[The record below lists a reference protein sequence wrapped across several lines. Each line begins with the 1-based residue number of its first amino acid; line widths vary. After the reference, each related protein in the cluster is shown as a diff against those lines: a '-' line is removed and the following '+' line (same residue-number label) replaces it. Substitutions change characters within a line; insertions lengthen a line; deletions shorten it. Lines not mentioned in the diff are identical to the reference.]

1 MSHSRARSKEAKQKQ
16 TELIVNT
23 ARELFYEAGVL
34 GFSMRVLAKR
44 LDMSQGNLY
53 NYWTSKRDL
62 WYNILEQ
69 DFQEFEGQMLKI
81 IKTHEGSYLFL
92 LEKLA
97 EYYFTFARD
106 NYQKY
111 QMMFVTGPPPAE
123 KKGKKESD
131 FEPKTIHILMRIVR
145 DASESGELEIDNI
158 LHFTLYL
165 WSVIH
170 GTVLVSRT
178 ILFDANS
185 ALSTFGDTESF
196 LTYVTTILKKQLA
209 TYSTLDI

>member
-1 MSHSRARSKEAKQKQ
+1 
-16 TELIVNT
+16 
-23 ARELFYEAGVL
+23 
-34 GFSMRVLAKR
+34 
-44 LDMSQGNLY
+44 
-53 NYWTSKRDL
+53 
-62 WYNILEQ
+62 
-69 DFQEFEGQMLKI
+69 MLKI

-170 GTVLVSRT
+170 GTVLVSKSV
-178 ILFDANS
+178 LFDTNS
-185 ALSTFGDTESF
+185 ELSTFGDADTF
-196 LTYVTTILKKQLA
+196 LTYVTATLKKQIA
-209 TYSTLDI
+209 AYSKLDI

>member
-16 TELIVNT
+16 TELIINT
-23 ARELFYEAGVL
+23 ARELFYEAGAF
-34 GFSMRVLAKR
+34 GFSMRILAKR

-81 IKTHEGSYLFL
+81 IKTHKGSYMSL

-97 EYYFTFARD
+97 EYYFIFARD
-106 NYQKY
+106 DYQKY
-111 QMMFVTGPPPAE
+111 QMMFVTIPPPAE
-123 KKGKKESD
+123 KKGRKERD
-131 FEPKTIHILMRIVR
+131 FEPKTIHILMGIVQE
-145 DASESGELEIDNI
+145 AVESGELDLDNI

-170 GTVLVSRT
+170 GTVLVSKS
-178 ILFDANS
+178 ILFDTNS
-185 ALSTFGDTESF
+185 ELSTFGDADTF
-196 LTYVTTILKKQLA
+196 LTYVTTILKKQIA
-209 TYSTLDI
+209 AYSKLDI

>member
-1 MSHSRARSKEAKQKQ
+1 
-16 TELIVNT
+16 
-23 ARELFYEAGVL
+23 
-34 GFSMRVLAKR
+34 MRVLAKR

-69 DFQEFEGQMLKI
+69 DFQEFEGQLLKI
-81 IKTHEGSYLFL
+81 IKAHEGSYLSL

-97 EYYFTFARD
+97 EYYFIFARD

-111 QMMFVTGPPPAE
+111 QLMFVTIPPPAE
-123 KKGKKESD
+123 KKGRKERG
-131 FEPKTIHILMRIVR
+131 FEPKTIHILMRIVQ
-145 DASESGELEIDNI
+145 DAVESGELEIDNV

-178 ILFDANS
+178 ILFDTDS
-185 ALSTFGDTESF
+185 DLSTFGDAENF
-196 LTYVTTILKKQLA
+196 LTYVKAILKKQIA
-209 TYSTLDI
+209 TYSKLDI